1 MSSLNQVN
9 IIGRLGQDPEVKYTG
24 GGTAV
29 CNLTVATSERW
40 TDKNT
45 GEKKEETEWHRLV
58 VYGKLAEIC
67 GEYLRKGS
75 LAFFSGSLK
84 TRKWTDQQSIERY
97 TTEIR
102 VADMKMLG
110 SRDAGGQGG
119 GNQQGAQGGWGQ
131 PQQPKGQQQG
141 GAPRTQQQRPQQG
154 AGRNDPPMDF
164 DDDIPF

>member
-24 GGTAV
+24 NGTAV
-29 CNLTVATSERW
+29 CNLSVATSERW
-40 TDKNT
+40 KDKQT
-45 GEKKEETEWHRLV
+45 GEQKEETEWHSLV

-75 LAFFSGSLK
+75 LAFFTGSLK
-84 TRKWTDQQSIERY
+84 TRKWQDQATGQDKYR
-97 TTEIR
+97 TEIR
-102 VADMKMLG
+102 VQDMRMLG
-110 SRDAGGQGG
+110 NREAGGQGG

-131 PQQPKGQQQG
+131 PQQPKGPQQG
-141 GAPRTQQQRPQQG
+141 GAPRTQQQRPQQQG
-154 AGRNDPPMDF
+154 NQPPMDF

>member
-9 IIGRLGQDPEVKYTG
+9 IIGRLGNDPEVKYAG
-24 GGTAV
+24 NGTAV
-29 CNLTVATSERW
+29 CNLSVATSERW
-40 TDKNT
+40 KDKNT
-45 GEKKEETEWHRLV
+45 GEQKEETEWHRLV

-84 TRKWTDQQSIERY
+84 TRKWQDQAGVERY

-102 VADMKMLG
+102 VQDMKMLG
-110 SRDAGGQGG
+110 GRDAGGQNG
-119 GNQQGAQGGWGQ
+119 
-131 PQQPKGQQQG
+131 GQQQG
-141 GAPRTQQQRPQQG
+141 GQQRQQQQSAPRTQNQQPQQRQQQG